1 MKTPF
6 AVSKIKNNREL
17 HEICG
22 GKKMKLLSDYHTHT
36 TYCDGKST
44 PREMIE
50 SACRM
55 GFTDLGFS
63 GHADFSFA
71 EPGFGMS
78 EEKLNAYLNEI
89 RKLREEYADRI
100 RIYAGIELDCLG
112 PVQKAE
118 YAIGS
123 THCVCKNGVYVSV
136 DDTEEKLV
144 DAVRTLWNGDW
155 YAFVRDYFELEAT
168 IIDRMDCDWI
178 GHFDLL
184 TKFNENNRHFDV
196 TRDEYREPAL
206 VALRRLNE
214 AEIPFEINTGAI
226 SRGYRT
232 EPYPSAFLLRELK
245 SMGGRIMIS
254 SDSHHADTIGFAF
267 DQALRLAVEC
277 GFDRITVLRPEG
289 FREVEI

>member
-1 MKTPF
+1 M
-6 AVSKIKNNREL
+6 R
-17 HEICG
+17 
-22 GKKMKLLSDYHTHT
+22 LLADYHTHT

-63 GHADFSFA
+63 GHADYSFA

-78 EEKLNAYLNEI
+78 DEKLAKYLNEI
-89 RKLREEYADRI
+89 RALREEYADRI

-144 DAVRTLWNGDW
+144 DAVKTLWDGDW

-168 IIDRMDCDWI
+168 IIDRMECDWI

-206 VALRRLNE
+206 TALRRLNE

-232 EPYPSAFLLRELK
+232 EPYPSAFLLKELK
-245 SMGGRIMIS
+245 NMGGRIMIS

-277 GFDRITVLRPEG
+277 GFERVTVLRPEG